1 MDNSSSIISKTY
13 PILLL
18 SSFFLIIDL
27 LPTDL
32 ATIKRLL
39 KNPTVEGIILTDE
52 EGQLQYTSLDNNITF
67 IISSKLLF
75 CAKKARE
82 TVRDFDPTDDLIT
95 LRLRTRSKEMMVVT
109 PEDGM
114 QVIAIQKI
122 RPASSKKVQQTE
134 PEKS

>member
-1 MDNSSSIISKTY
+1 LV
-13 PILLL
+13 ILF
-18 SSFFLIIDL
+18 FFLIIDL

-52 EGQLQYTSLDNNITF
+52 QGQLQYTSLDNNVTF
-67 IISSKLLF
+67 LISSKLLF
-75 CAKKARE
+75 CANKARE

-95 LRLRTRSKEMMVVT
+95 LRLRTRSKEMMIVT

-122 RPASSKKVQQTE
+122 QPLSSKVQQPETE
-134 PEKS
+134 FKEKI

>member
-1 MDNSSSIISKTY
+1 MV
-13 PILLL
+13 ILF
-18 SSFFLIIDL
+18 FFLIIDL

-52 EGQLQYTSLDNNITF
+52 QGQLQYTSLDNNVTF
-67 IISSKLLF
+67 LISSKLLF
-75 CAKKARE
+75 CANKARE

-95 LRLRTRSKEMMVVT
+95 LRLRTRSKEMMIVT

-122 RPASSKKVQQTE
+122 QPLSSKVQQPETE
-134 PEKS
+134 FKEKI